1 VTRPG
6 NVQPGRREVLTRAA
20 GIVLAVPLGLPL
32 AGCLPDAADDEPDRP
47 DPDLLLRARV
57 ADEVRALAA
66 QYAAVIARFPAAA
79 DELAT
84 LAAEHEE
91 HARALLPRRVA
102 HPLAPTSSS
111 PVRSPSSAPAGSSSS
126 SATATATPPVAATLR
141 TARADLA
148 SAEAAAARRRTR
160 QTLRAEPVTARLLA
174 SIAGCEAAHAALLVS
189 RR

>member
-1 VTRPG
+1 
-6 NVQPGRREVLTRAA
+6 
-20 GIVLAVPLGLPL
+20 VLAVPLGLPL

-102 HPLAPTSSS
+102 RTLTPT
-111 PVRSPSSAPAGSSSS
+111 PSATEQLSTPAGSSSS
-126 SATATATPPVAATLR
+126 MATATLPVAATLR
-141 TARADLA
+141 AARADLA
-148 SAEAAAARRRTR
+148 SAETAATRRRTR
-160 QTLRAEPVTARLLA
+160 QALRAEPVTARLLA
-174 SIAGCEAAHAALLVS
+174 SIAGCEAAHAALLTS

>member
-1 VTRPG
+1 MTRPG
-6 NVQPGRREVLTRAA
+6 DVPPGRRQ
-20 GIVLAVPLGLPL
+20 VLAGAAALVLAAPM
-32 AGCLPDAADDEPDRP
+32 AGCLPAVDDEPDEP

-102 HPLAPTSSS
+102 RTLTPSAAPTGTSS
-111 PVRSPSSAPAGSSSS
+111 PTPSPTPTVAP
-126 SATATATPPVAATLR
+126 TLR
-141 TARADLA
+141 AARADLA
-148 SAEAAAARRRTR
+148 AAETTAARRRTR
-160 QTLRAEPVTARLLA
+160 QAGRAKPETARLLA
-174 SIAGCEAAHAALLVS
+174 SVAGCESAHAALLAD
-189 RR
+189 R